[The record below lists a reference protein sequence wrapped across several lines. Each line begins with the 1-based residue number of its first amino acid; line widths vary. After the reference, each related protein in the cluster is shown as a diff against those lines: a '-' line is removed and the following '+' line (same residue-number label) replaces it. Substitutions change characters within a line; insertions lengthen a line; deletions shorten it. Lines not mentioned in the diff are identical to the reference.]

1 MKIIKVLLISL
12 LFICPLAVK
21 AVELDATKNEGETT
35 EEKSQ
40 KYNNN
45 LKELEVEGY
54 TLNFDKYKKIYTIEV
69 PEEVNSLNVKA
80 ATEDKGATFTI
91 KGADNLEEN
100 NNKVV
105 VEVTAADGDKK
116 TYVVNV
122 EKKAPV
128 EVATKASFKIDDNI
142 IQIAIYGAAGILAA
156 GLLIFGIVKIRDRK
170 IEKEIDKL

>member
-1 MKIIKVLLISL
+1 MKTIKVLLISL
-12 LFICPLAVK
+12 LLLCPLAVK
-21 AVELDATKNEGETT
+21 AEELDATKSETETT

-69 PEEVNSLNVKA
+69 PAEVNSLSIKA

-128 EVATKASFKIDDNI
+128 EVATKASFKLDENI
-142 IQIAIYGAAGILAA
+142 IQIAIYGAAGLAVI
-156 GLLIFGIVKIRDRK
+156 GLLAFATIKLRDRK
-170 IEKEIDKL
+170 VEKNLDKF